1 MRNRHGSSAS
11 PDLHGGGCLRVP
23 RLLVHRRRSR
33 NAVDKP
39 SQSKGLHRPDRVPG
53 RRIDSEGDVAVVQVA
68 GRLTGAATKEL
79 KDVCKSIKGNF
90 VLDLSK
96 LMFADDAGVEVIRTL
111 RKKGAEISGASSF
124 IRSLISDDSGYK

>member
-1 MRNRHGSSAS
+1 MAI
-11 PDLHGGGCLRVP
+11 
-23 RLLVHRRRSR
+23 
-33 NAVDKP
+33 
-39 SQSKGLHRPDRVPG
+39 
-53 RRIDSEGDVAVVQVA
+53 RIDIESVDSGGDAIVVRVA

-79 KDVCKSIKGNF
+79 KGVCEPIKDNF

-124 IRSLISDDSGYK
+124 IMLLINDASGYK